1 MSTERRPGDRVKKGD
16 LLMGI
21 GYYLCPATMQGGEIL
36 GARNLIGLFL
46 VKADGALI
54 DNMAILFAIKKWNL
68 KTPGREDDDIEAEKK
83 AELVVVGNPVNMDG
97 TEGDRSEKCRELAKL
112 LETEYGLKTDMMDE
126 RLTTVEAHR
135 ALNVTNTRG
144 KDRKAV
150 IDAVSA
156 VIILEDYIKQH
167 KS

>member
-1 MSTERRPGDRVKKGD
+1 MIILSVDFGDARTGIAVCD
-16 LLMGI
+16 AHELLASPVTVI
-21 GYYLCPATMQGGEIL
+21 HEGYLPKVAKRI
-36 GARNLIGLFL
+36 
-46 VKADGALI
+46 
-54 DNMAILFAIKKWNL
+54 
-68 KTPGREDDDIEAEKK
+68 AELASEKR

-97 TEGDRSEKCRELAKL
+97 SEGPRSEKCRELAKL
-112 LETEYGLKTDMMDE
+112 LEGEYHLKTDMMDE

-156 VIILEDYIKQH
+156 VIILEDYLKM
-167 KS
+167 KRN

>member
-1 MSTERRPGDRVKKGD
+1 MIILSVDYGDART
-16 LLMGI
+16 GI
-21 GYYLCPATMQGGEIL
+21 AVCDALEMLASPVTVIHEGYMPKVAKRI
-36 GARNLIGLFL
+36 
-46 VKADGALI
+46 
-54 DNMAILFAIKKWNL
+54 
-68 KTPGREDDDIEAEKK
+68 AELAEEHK

-97 TEGDRSEKCRELAKL
+97 TEGDRSEKCRELAAL
-112 LETEYGLKTDMMDE
+112 LESEYELKTDMMDE

-156 VIILEDYIKQH
+156 VIILEDYLKQ
-167 KS
+167 KRN

>member
-1 MSTERRPGDRVKKGD
+1 MIMLSVDYGDARTGIAFCD
-16 LLMGI
+16 AMELLASPVTVIHETYM
-21 GYYLCPATMQGGEIL
+21 PKVAKQV
-36 GARNLIGLFL
+36 A
-46 VKADGALI
+46 AL
-54 DNMAILFAIKKWNL
+54 
-68 KTPGREDDDIEAEKK
+68 AEEKR

-97 TEGDRSEKCRELAKL
+97 TEGDRSEKCRELAAL

>member
-1 MSTERRPGDRVKKGD
+1 
-16 LLMGI
+16 
-21 GYYLCPATMQGGEIL
+21 
-36 GARNLIGLFL
+36 
-46 VKADGALI
+46 
-54 DNMAILFAIKKWNL
+54 
-68 KTPGREDDDIEAEKK
+68 
-83 AELVVVGNPVNMDG
+83 
-97 TEGDRSEKCRELAKL
+97 
-112 LETEYGLKTDMMDE
+112 MMDE

>member
-1 MSTERRPGDRVKKGD
+1 MIILSVDFGDARTGIAVCD
-16 LLMGI
+16 ALELLASPVTVI
-21 GYYLCPATMQGGEIL
+21 HEGYLPKVAKRI
-36 GARNLIGLFL
+36 
-46 VKADGALI
+46 
-54 DNMAILFAIKKWNL
+54 
-68 KTPGREDDDIEAEKK
+68 AELASEKR

-97 TEGDRSEKCRELAKL
+97 SEGHRSEKCRELAQL
-112 LETEYGLKTDMMDE
+112 LEGEYHLKTDMMDE

-156 VIILEDYIKQH
+156 VIILEDYIKM
-167 KS
+167 KRN

>member
-1 MSTERRPGDRVKKGD
+1 MIMLSVDYGDART
-16 LLMGI
+16 GI
-21 GYYLCPATMQGGEIL
+21 AVCDAME
-36 GARNLIGLFL
+36 FL
-46 VKADGALI
+46 ASPVTVIKETYMPKVAKQIAAL
-54 DNMAILFAIKKWNL
+54 A
-68 KTPGREDDDIEAEKK
+68 EEKK

-144 KDRKAV
+144 K
-150 IDAVSA
+150 
-156 VIILEDYIKQH
+156 
-167 KS
+167 

>member
-1 MSTERRPGDRVKKGD
+1 MIMLAVDYGDART
-16 LLMGI
+16 GI
-21 GYYLCPATMQGGEIL
+21 AVCDAME
-36 GARNLIGLFL
+36 FL
-46 VKADGALI
+46 ASPVTVIKETYMPKVAKQIAAL
-54 DNMAILFAIKKWNL
+54 
-68 KTPGREDDDIEAEKK
+68 AEEKR

-97 TEGDRSEKCRELAKL
+97 TEGDRSEKCRELAAI

-167 KS
+167 KG

>member
-1 MSTERRPGDRVKKGD
+1 MIMLSVDYGDART
-16 LLMGI
+16 GI
-21 GYYLCPATMQGGEIL
+21 AVCDAME
-36 GARNLIGLFL
+36 FL
-46 VKADGALI
+46 ASPVTVIKETYMPKVAKQIAAL
-54 DNMAILFAIKKWNL
+54 A
-68 KTPGREDDDIEAEKK
+68 EEKK
-83 AELVVVGNPVNMDG
+83 AELVVVGNPVNM
-97 TEGDRSEKCRELAKL
+97 KL

>member
-1 MSTERRPGDRVKKGD
+1 MIILSVDFGDART
-16 LLMGI
+16 GI
-21 GYYLCPATMQGGEIL
+21 AVCDALEMLASPVTVIKEGYLPKVAKRI
-36 GARNLIGLFL
+36 
-46 VKADGALI
+46 
-54 DNMAILFAIKKWNL
+54 
-68 KTPGREDDDIEAEKK
+68 AELASEKH

-97 TEGDRSEKCRELAKL
+97 TEGDRSEKCRELAQL

-156 VIILEDYIKQH
+156 VIILEDYLKM
-167 KS
+167 KRN